1 MEAPSAIAFV
11 IKFQMA
17 IIMQSS
23 KSNAFDEHIADF
35 AVNLSKM
42 NGKGSSEINF
52 ISDMATFDV
61 NYQYVYTVIIPEK
74 QIF

>member
-1 MEAPSAIAFV
+1 MIALV
-11 IKFQMA
+11 IIFQMA
-17 IIMQSS
+17 MIMQAS
-23 KSNAFDEHIADF
+23 KSNASDEHIADF
-35 AVNLSKM
+35 VVNLSKM

-61 NYQYVYTVIIPEK
+61 NYHMYIQLLIIPEK